1 MSTKRNY
8 AYYQNIL
15 KGRQMPLAFV
25 DLDLFDQNVQDIL
38 PKAGDKKIRIASKS
52 VRVPELMKRVLDAS
66 DVYQGLMC
74 YSPREM
80 VYLSQ
85 QGFDDLLM
93 GYPVVNESDIIP
105 ICEELKKGKQ
115 LVLMIDSVDHIELT
129 QKIAAAQNVTI
140 PVCMDVDMSSD
151 YPGLHFGVW
160 RSSIRKPAD
169 AKPVIEAILK
179 SPNVKLDGL
188 MGYEAQIAGLG
199 DNVKGQGPKNA
210 VVKLL
215 KGMSVKEIAKR
226 RAEVVRMI
234 KDAGIEMRFVNGG
247 GTGSLDTTATED
259 AVTEVTVGSGF
270 FSPALF
276 DHYEQFKFLPAA
288 AYAIEVVRKP
298 KPGTYTCLGGGFI
311 ASGEIGK
318 LKEPVILFPE
328 GAQLTAQEGVGEVQ
342 TPVLY
347 SGILE
352 LGDPVILRHSKA
364 GELCEHFNSVLLIK
378 NGQVTGEAK
387 TNRGLGYAFL

>member
-1 MSTKRNY
+1 MAQDY
-8 AYYQNIL
+8 AYYKQIL
-15 KGRQMPLAFV
+15 KGRQMPLAYV
-25 DLDLFDQNVQDIL
+25 DLDLFDKNVADIIPL
-38 PKAGDKKIRIASKS
+38 AAGKKIRIASKS
-52 VRVPELMKRVLDAS
+52 VRVPGLIKRVLDTS

-93 GYPVVNESDIIP
+93 GYPIWNEADILP
-105 ICEELKKGKQ
+105 VCEELKKDKQ
-115 LVLMIDSVDHIELT
+115 LVLMVDSVEHINHL
-129 QKIAAAQNVTI
+129 QAIGSAQGVEI
-140 PVCMDVDMSSD
+140 LVCMDLDMSSD

-160 RSSIRKPAD
+160 RSSVRKASD
-169 AKPVIEAILK
+169 AKPVIDEILR
-179 SPNVKLDGL
+179 SPNVKLEGL

-199 DNVKGQGPKNA
+199 DKVKGQGPKNA
-210 VVKLL
+210 VIKML
-215 KGMSVKEIAKR
+215 KSMSVKEIAKR
-226 RAEVVRMI
+226 RAEVVKMI
-234 KDAGIEMRFVNGG
+234 ADAGIELRFVNGG
-247 GTGSLDTTATED
+247 GTGSLDTTTNED

-270 FSPALF
+270 FAPALF
-276 DHYEQFKFLPAA
+276 DHYEKFKFLPAA
-288 AYAIEVVRKP
+288 AYAIEVVRSP

-328 GAQLTAQEGVGEVQ
+328 GAKLTDQEGVGEVQ

-347 SGILE
+347 RGKLE
-352 LGDPVILRHSKA
+352 MGAPVILRHSKA
-364 GELCEHFNSVLLIK
+364 GELCEHFNEVLLIQ
-378 NGQVTGEAK
+378 NGKVVGEAK